1 MTKVTKRGV
10 VVVDGREYA
19 WEETAERYN
28 TGYQMRTGGRSGD
41 LYATKVNRQPVG
53 QAYETM
59 VSSVGSLMGDP
70 TRTAQWAAHIGAVLE
85 VFKTA

>member
-41 LYATKVNRQPVG
+41 LYATKVTRHPVG
-53 QAYETM
+53 QTYETL

-70 TRTAQWAAHIGAVLE
+70 VRTAQWAAHIAAVIE
-85 VFKTA
+85 AVKTA